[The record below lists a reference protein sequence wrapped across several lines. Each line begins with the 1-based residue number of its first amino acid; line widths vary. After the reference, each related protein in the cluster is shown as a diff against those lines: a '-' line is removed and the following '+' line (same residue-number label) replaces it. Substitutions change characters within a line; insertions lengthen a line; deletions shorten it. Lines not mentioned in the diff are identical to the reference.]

1 MKGEIVHMRLFDLG
15 AEVDLS
21 RVRTLLGQPALPAPV
36 EARSALPP
44 SSSFPL
50 PLEVALQPAGAP
62 PGCRA
67 EVRLHDLGVVTVRV
81 RWPCEASRLTDLA
94 GLARGLRLD
103 GQPEEEWARRVADS
117 VRAELGPAL
126 RAPYETSGQTER
138 YIAYCVHAA
147 PASVPGLLEKES
159 VGLAQLISDSVDE
172 ALVPAR
178 LAAAHKHTMQYTPG
192 DAVLLGWDHA
202 VILDEPGQYE
212 DILDVMELANL
223 ELLEFRTYDAHLDRK
238 LEESFQAIDRLWA
251 RGGLFR
257 SARSA
262 LRDISQLR
270 VDFARLTDNLHDT
283 GKIFG
288 DWYTAQ
294 LHRRLHERFHLA
306 SWEQAVESKM
316 ATLEDM
322 FHLAQE
328 ETNHRRSLVLEV
340 MIVLLFVLDLL
351 LLLRVG

>member
-1 MKGEIVHMRLFDLG
+1 MRLFDVG
-15 AEVDLS
+15 AEVDLEG
-21 RVRTLLGQPALPAPV
+21 VRTLLGKPTAPAPV
-36 EARSALPP
+36 EARSAAPP
-44 SSSFPL
+44 STNFPK
-50 PLEVALQPAGAP
+50 PLEVAWEPAGAP
-62 PGCRA
+62 AGCRA
-67 EVRLHDLGVVTVRV
+67 EVRVHDLGVVTVRV
-81 RWPCEASRLTDLA
+81 RWPCQVAGLTEMS
-94 GLARGLRLD
+94 GLARGLRLE
-103 GQPEEEWARRVADS
+103 GQPEEEWAAAIAKA
-117 VRAELGPAL
+117 VRAELVPAL
-126 RAPYETSGQTER
+126 RAPYEAAYDPSGQTER
-138 YIAYCVHAA
+138 YVAYCVHAA
-147 PASVPGLLEKES
+147 PATVPSLLEKES

-238 LEESFQAIDRLWA
+238 LEQSFLAIDRLWA

-270 VDFARLTDNLHDT
+270 VEFARLTDNLHDT

-306 SWEQAVESKM
+306 SWERAVESKM

-328 ETNHRRSLVLEV
+328 ETNHRRTLVLEV
-340 MIVLLFVLDLL
+340 MVVLLFVLDLV